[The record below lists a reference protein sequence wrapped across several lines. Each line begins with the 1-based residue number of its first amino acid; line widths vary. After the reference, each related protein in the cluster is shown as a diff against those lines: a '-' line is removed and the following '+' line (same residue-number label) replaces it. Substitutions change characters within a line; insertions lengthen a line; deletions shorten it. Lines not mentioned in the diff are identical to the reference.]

1 MARRK
6 TPCGIVG
13 GASLLQATT
22 PSIEERVLAGR
33 IATLVSQQP
42 MAILANL
49 VNSGLL
55 ALLMSGAWPET
66 WLTVWVAGVWLV
78 TALRG
83 AVWLRYRRGSAGTA
97 QAKNIGRLLTGVAL
111 VSGAVWGL
119 PAVVFFPESPLA
131 LQGFIV
137 FVLGGMS
144 AGAVATLASHLPAFH
159 SFIIPALLP
168 LVGRLLLEGDLL
180 YIAMGLMGGI
190 YFLVLTTTGIN
201 LNRTLTRALRLQIE
215 KSDLVDDLTEA
226 RAKAEAASVSK
237 SAFLATVSHE
247 LRTPLNAVIGFT
259 QLLEAEVHGPL
270 GHGKY
275 HEYLG
280 HMSGSGTHLL
290 NLIDELLDLSRAEA
304 GQLAIR
310 DEATVDLAAELTHC
324 VALMTV
330 RAEHRGICLVT
341 SLPEDLPRLRADPQR
356 LRQIVLNV
364 LSNAVKFTPEDGL
377 VELSATREPTGTLVL
392 NIRDTGIGMSEGDL
406 AVALEFFGRADNA
419 RSRATEGTGIGL
431 PLTVLLLE
439 MHGGKLEVAS
449 QPGGGT
455 LVNLRF
461 PPERV
466 IECADAA
473 EAPAQEDK
481 LGPSP
486 AA

>member
-1 MARRK
+1 
-6 TPCGIVG
+6 
-13 GASLLQATT
+13 LLQATT

-42 MAILANL
+42 MAVLANL
-49 VNSGLL
+49 VNSALL
-55 ALLMSGAWPET
+55 ALLIRGVWPEP
-66 WLTVWVAGVWLV
+66 WLATWVAGVWLV

-83 AVWLRYRRGSAGTA
+83 AVWLRYRRGSTGIA

-111 VSGAVWGL
+111 LSGAVWGL
-119 PAVVFFPESPLA
+119 PAVVFFPEAPIA

-137 FVLGGMS
+137 FVLAGMS

-159 SFIIPALLP
+159 SFIVPALLP
-168 LVGRLLLEGDLL
+168 LAGRLLLEGDLL

-190 YFLVLTTTGIN
+190 YFLVLATTGIN

-226 RAKAEAASVSK
+226 RAKAEAASVAK

-275 HEYLG
+275 HEYLE

-310 DEATVDLAAELTHC
+310 EEAAVDLAAELAHC

-330 RAEHRGICLVT
+330 RAEHRRICLVT
-341 SLPEDLPRLRADPQR
+341 SLPEDLPQLHADPQR

-377 VELSATREPTGTLVL
+377 VELSATREPAGSLVL
-392 NIRDTGIGMSEGDL
+392 AIRDTGIGMSEGDL

-466 IECADAA
+466 IECADAEPPA
-473 EAPAQEDK
+473 EAPLQEDK